1 MARVAVTPIK
11 SVSPYGPGPG
21 AGIAAKAADPAEFNS
36 FVNDGRTYLVVAN
49 ANAATKTLKLKSS
62 AGTQIGPTYTLPAEK
77 TIVVGPFPVF
87 EQFGEV
93 VNLDA
98 NHADVTFIAVSQSQT
113 ASTLR

>member
-1 MARVAVTPIK
+1 MARVAVTPLK

-21 AGIAAKAADPAEFNS
+21 AGIAAKAADATEFNS
-36 FVNDGRTYLVVAN
+36 FINDGRTFLVVTN
-49 ANAATKTLKLKSS
+49 TNAATKTLKFKSS

-77 TIVVGPFPVF
+77 TIVVGPFPLF

-98 NHADVTFIAVSQSQT
+98 NHANVTFIAVST
-113 ASTLR
+113 PHGASALR